1 MTVLRAVC
9 LCLGLFLAMGVWR
22 AADAQIIESKA
33 PHAVIYDATSDNIL
47 YSKAGEEPMI
57 PASMTKIMTAFVVF
71 DRIDLGELSTAQE
84 FVTSERA
91 WREGGFASG
100 GSTMGLEPGQ
110 RATVME
116 LLRGMIV
123 VSGND
128 ACIVL
133 AEGISGTEAAFAR
146 EMTRVA
152 QDKGFS
158 SANFENATGLYGES
172 HRISA
177 EDLARLTDELIT
189 RFPSFYDLYAEKEF
203 TWNGI
208 TQPNRN
214 LLLDRFEGADG
225 VKTGHLSQ
233 SGYGMVAS
241 AERDGRRII
250 VVVNGLDSEAERAQE
265 TERLL
270 RLGFTAFES
279 RQIGSPGQRVGEVE
293 VFLGSARTVGVVMED
308 AIELTAAKRA
318 FRDGTSEIVY
328 NSPIKA
334 PVAAGEEIAQLVITL
349 PGREPVE
356 VPLFAAEDV
365 SGMGFLER
373 ALAGFSEMLFGE
385 GEAAEG

>member
-1 MTVLRAVC
+1 MA
-9 LCLGLFLAMGVWR
+9 VWR
-22 AADAQIIESKA
+22 SVFFGLVLLVAGLRPASAQIIESKA
-33 PHAVIYDATSDNIL
+33 PYAVIYDATSDTVL
-47 YSKAGEEPMI
+47 YSKSGTEPMI
-57 PASMTKIMTAFVVF
+57 PASMTKIMTAYVVF

-110 RATVME
+110 RATVMD

-133 AEGISGTEAAFAR
+133 AEGISGTEEAFAR

-158 SANFENATGLYGES
+158 TANFENATGLYGEN

-177 EDLARLTDELIT
+177 VDLARLTDELIE
-189 RFPSFYDLYAEKEF
+189 RFPSFYDLYAEQEF

-241 AERDGRRII
+241 AELEGRRII
-250 VVVNGLDSEAERAQE
+250 VVVNGLASEAERAQE

-270 RLGFTAFES
+270 RLGFTAFET
-279 RQIGSPGQRVGEVE
+279 REIGEAGQRVGEVE
-293 VFLGSARTVGVVMED
+293 VFLGSAKSVGVVMKD
-308 AIELTAAKRA
+308 PIAITAAKRA
-318 FRDGTSEIVY
+318 FRDGKTEIVY
-328 NSPIKA
+328 RSPLKA
-334 PVAAGEEIAQLVITL
+334 PVKEGDEIASLVITL
-349 PGREPVE
+349 PERDAVS

-373 ALAGFSEMLFGE
+373 ALAGFSEMLFGASE
-385 GEAAEG
+385 SPQ

>member
-1 MTVLRAVC
+1 MA
-9 LCLGLFLAMGVWR
+9 VWR
-22 AADAQIIESKA
+22 SVFFGLVLLLAALRPASAQIIESKA
-33 PHAVIYDATSDNIL
+33 PYAVIYDATSDTVL
-47 YSKAGEEPMI
+47 YSKLGTEPMI
-57 PASMTKIMTAFVVF
+57 PASMTKIMTAFVIF

-133 AEGISGTEAAFAR
+133 AEGISGTEEAFAR

-152 QDKGFS
+152 RKNGYA
-158 SANFENATGLYGES
+158 SANFENSTGLYSDS

-177 EDLARLTDELIT
+177 EDLARLTAELIK
-189 RFPSFYDLYAEKEF
+189 RFPSFYDLYAEQEF

-241 AERDGRRII
+241 AELEGRRII
-250 VVVNGLDSEAERAQE
+250 VVVNGLPSEAERAQE

-270 RLGFTAFES
+270 RLGFTAFET
-279 RQIGSPGQRVGEVE
+279 REIGEAGQRVGEVE
-293 VFLGSARTVGVVMED
+293 VFLGSARSVGVVMKEP
-308 AIELTAAKRA
+308 ITLTAAKRA
-318 FRDGTSEIVY
+318 FRDGKTEIVY
-328 NSPIKA
+328 RSPVRA
-334 PVAAGEEIAQLVITL
+334 PVKAGDEIARLVITL
-349 PGREPVE
+349 PERDAVS
-356 VPLFAAEDV
+356 VPLLAAEDV

-373 ALAGFSEMLFGE
+373 ALAGFSEMLFGAS
-385 GEAAEG
+385 EAPQ

>member
-1 MTVLRAVC
+1 MA
-9 LCLGLFLAMGVWR
+9 VWR
-22 AADAQIIESKA
+22 SVFFGLVLVLATLRPASAQIIESKA
-33 PHAVIYDATSDNIL
+33 PYAVIYDATSDTVL
-47 YSKAGEEPMI
+47 YSKSGTEAMI
-57 PASMTKIMTAFVVF
+57 PASMTKIMTAYVVF

-110 RATVME
+110 RATVMD

-133 AEGISGTEAAFAR
+133 AEGISGTEEAFAR

-158 SANFENATGLYGES
+158 TANFENATGLYGEA

-177 EDLARLTDELIT
+177 EDLARLTDELIE
-189 RFPSFYDLYAEKEF
+189 RFPSFYDLYAEQEY

-241 AERDGRRII
+241 AELEGRRII
-250 VVVNGLDSEAERAQE
+250 VVVNGLASEAERAQE

-270 RLGFTAFES
+270 RLGFTAFET
-279 RQIGSPGQRVGEVE
+279 REIGEAGQRIGEVE
-293 VFLGSARTVGVVMED
+293 VFLGSAKSVGVVMKD
-308 AIELTAAKRA
+308 PIAITAAKRA
-318 FRDGTSEIVY
+318 FRDGKTEIVY
-328 NSPIKA
+328 RSPLRA
-334 PVAAGEEIAQLVITL
+334 PVKEGDEIASLVITL
-349 PGREPVE
+349 PERDAMS

-373 ALAGFSEMLFGE
+373 ALAGFSEMLFGAS
-385 GEAAEG
+385 EAQQ

>member
-1 MTVLRAVC
+1 MTVWRSVF
-9 LCLGLFLAMGVWR
+9 LCLVLVMEALRPAS
-22 AADAQIIESKA
+22 AQIIESKA
-33 PHAVIYDATSDNIL
+33 PYAVIYDATSDTVL
-47 YSKAGEEPMI
+47 YSKSGTEPMI
-57 PASMTKIMTAFVVF
+57 PASMTKIMTAYVVF

-133 AEGISGTEAAFAR
+133 AEGISGTEEAFAR

-158 SANFENATGLYGES
+158 TATFENATGLYGED

-177 EDLARLTDELIT
+177 EDLARLTDELID
-189 RFPSFYDLYAEKEF
+189 RFPSFYDLYAEQEF

-241 AERDGRRII
+241 AKLEGRRII
-250 VVVNGLDSEAERAQE
+250 VVVNGLSSEAERAQE

-270 RLGFTAFES
+270 RLGFTAFET
-279 RQIGSPGQRVGEVE
+279 REIGEAGQRMGEVE
-293 VFLGSARTVGVVMED
+293 VFLGSAKSVGVVMKD
-308 AIELTAAKRA
+308 PIAITAAKRA
-318 FRDGTSEIVY
+318 FRDGKTEIVY
-328 NSPIKA
+328 RSPVKA
-334 PVAAGEEIAQLVITL
+334 PVKEGDEIASLVITL
-349 PGREPVE
+349 PERDAVS

-373 ALAGFSEMLFGE
+373 ALAGFSEMLFGASE
-385 GEAAEG
+385 SPQ

>member
-1 MTVLRAVC
+1 MA
-9 LCLGLFLAMGVWR
+9 VWR
-22 AADAQIIESKA
+22 SVFFGLVLLVAGLRPASAQIIESKA
-33 PHAVIYDATSDNIL
+33 PYAVIYDATSDTVL
-47 YSKAGEEPMI
+47 YSKSGTEPTI
-57 PASMTKIMTAFVVF
+57 PASMTKIMTAYVVF

-110 RATVME
+110 RATVMD

-133 AEGISGTEAAFAR
+133 AEGISGTEEAFAR

-158 SANFENATGLYGES
+158 TANFENATGLYGEN

-177 EDLARLTDELIT
+177 VDLARLTDELIE
-189 RFPSFYDLYAEKEF
+189 RFPSFYDLYAEQEF

-241 AERDGRRII
+241 AELEGRRII
-250 VVVNGLDSEAERAQE
+250 VVVNGLASEAERAQE

-270 RLGFTAFES
+270 RLGFTAFET
-279 RQIGSPGQRVGEVE
+279 REIGEAGQRVGEVE
-293 VFLGSARTVGVVMED
+293 VFLGSAKSVGVVMKD
-308 AIELTAAKRA
+308 PIAITAAKRA
-318 FRDGTSEIVY
+318 FRDGKTEIVY
-328 NSPIKA
+328 RSPLKA
-334 PVAAGEEIAQLVITL
+334 PVEEGDEIASLVITL
-349 PGREPVE
+349 PERDAVS

-373 ALAGFSEMLFGE
+373 ALAGFSEMLFGASE
-385 GEAAEG
+385 SPQ

>member
-1 MTVLRAVC
+1 MAVWRSVFF
-9 LCLGLFLAMGVWR
+9 GLVFLAAGLRPAW
-22 AADAQIIESKA
+22 AQIIESKA
-33 PHAVIYDATSDNIL
+33 PYAVIYDATSDTVL
-47 YSKAGEEPMI
+47 YSKSGTELMI
-57 PASMTKIMTAFVVF
+57 PASMTKIMTAYVVF

-110 RATVME
+110 RATVMD

-133 AEGISGTEAAFAR
+133 AEGISGTEEAFAR

-158 SANFENATGLYGES
+158 TANFENATGLYGEN

-177 EDLARLTDELIT
+177 VDLARLTDELIE
-189 RFPSFYDLYAEKEF
+189 RFPSFYDLYAEQKF

-241 AERDGRRII
+241 AKLEGRRII
-250 VVVNGLDSEAERAQE
+250 VVVNGLASEAERAQE

-270 RLGFTAFES
+270 RLGFTAFET
-279 RQIGSPGQRVGEVE
+279 REIGEAGQRVGELE
-293 VFLGSARTVGVVMED
+293 VFFGSAKSVGVVMKD
-308 AIELTAAKRA
+308 PIAITAAKRA
-318 FRDGTSEIVY
+318 FRDGKTEIVY
-328 NSPIKA
+328 RSPLKA
-334 PVAAGEEIAQLVITL
+334 PVKEGEEIASLVITL
-349 PGREPVE
+349 PERDPVS

-373 ALAGFSEMLFGE
+373 ALAGFSEMLFGAS
-385 GEAAEG
+385 EAPQ